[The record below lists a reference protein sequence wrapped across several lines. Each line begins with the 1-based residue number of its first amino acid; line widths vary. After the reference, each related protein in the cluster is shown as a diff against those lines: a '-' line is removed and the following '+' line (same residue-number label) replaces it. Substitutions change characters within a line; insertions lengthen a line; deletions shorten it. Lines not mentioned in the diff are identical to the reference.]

1 MTWYNTSWKQR
12 QAVAIDATGT
22 ADATVA
28 SRDTEFGIPAD
39 WDLFWDNIRS
49 DFFDVVV
56 ADPNGNLL
64 NFSRKAGA
72 NYANR
77 VLILEVDGYATKG
90 QSVVQI
96 YVYFQNPDQGSD
108 LAVATTMSNVLDGSI
123 ELSRPNAFLVRQ
135 PILRSPSSVP
145 QTAFVKTSTDEI
157 DVYFA
162 VDNLLNDRA
171 VKYNNRLLYEGI
183 DYVNIFALN
192 AAGANDT
199 GRYTES
205 ATAFINGCVRVR
217 AKGGSSGSDYA
228 LVCRIVTT
236 ETQQIDIR
244 CLIQVRD
251 QLPSS

>member
-1 MTWYNTSWKQR
+1 MTWYDTGFKQR

-28 SRDTEFGIPAD
+28 ARDTEFGIPSD

-49 DFFDVVV
+49 DFLDVVV

-64 NFSRKAGA
+64 SFSRKAGA

-96 YVYFQNPDQGSD
+96 YVYFQNPTQSSD
-108 LAVATTMSNVLDGSI
+108 LSTSTTMSNVLNGSI
-123 ELSRPNAFLVRQ
+123 ELSRPTAFLVRQ
-135 PILRSPSSVP
+135 PILRSPATVP

-162 VDNLLNDRA
+162 VDNLLGDRSA
-171 VKYNNRLLYEGI
+171 KYNNRLLYEGV
-183 DYVNIFALN
+183 DYVNVFALN
-192 AAGANDT
+192 SAGANDT
-199 GRYTES
+199 GRYDETQ
-205 ATAFINGCVRVR
+205 TRFVGDFVRVR

-251 QLPSS
+251 QLPTS

>member
-1 MTWYNTSWKQR
+1 MTWYDTGFKQR

-28 SRDTEFGIPAD
+28 ARDTEFGIPSD

-49 DFFDVVV
+49 DFLDVVV

-64 NFSRKAGA
+64 SFSRKAGA

-77 VLILEVDGYATKG
+77 VLVLEVDGYATKG

-96 YVYFQNPDQGSD
+96 YVYFQNPTQSSD
-108 LAVATTMSNVLDGSI
+108 LSTSTTMSNVLNGSI
-123 ELSRPNAFLVRQ
+123 ELSRPTAFLVRQ
-135 PILRSPSSVP
+135 PILRSPATVP

-162 VDNLLNDRA
+162 VDNLLGDRSA
-171 VKYNNRLLYEGI
+171 KYNNRLLYEGV
-183 DYVNIFALN
+183 DYINVFALN
-192 AAGANDT
+192 SAGANDT
-199 GRYTES
+199 GRYDETQ
-205 ATAFINGCVRVR
+205 TRFVGDFVRVR

-251 QLPSS
+251 QLPTS